1 MAGYKLKTKSSA
13 KRRFKITANG
23 KVKRKK
29 ANLRHILTKHSS
41 NSKRK
46 LRKAGLVS
54 AADAPNIKRMMPYG

>member
-23 KVKRKK
+23 KIKRKK
-29 ANLRHILTKHSS
+29 ANLRHILTKHSA

-46 LRKAGLVS
+46 LGKSGLVS
-54 AADAPNIKRMMPYG
+54 AADAPNIKRMLPYG